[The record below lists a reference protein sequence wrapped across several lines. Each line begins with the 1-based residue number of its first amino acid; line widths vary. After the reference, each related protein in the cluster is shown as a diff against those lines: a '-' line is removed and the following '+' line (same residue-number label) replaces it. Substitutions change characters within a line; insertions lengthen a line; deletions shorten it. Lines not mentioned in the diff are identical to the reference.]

1 MRRSAD
7 ECVPSGFAEK
17 RERRG
22 RLPFAVR
29 LNRESAR
36 FFAPVDSEATARLQL
51 AYEKKE
57 PVPLSGNAIR
67 TPDLMRMICANA
79 LQNARETLQFTSEN
93 LNFL

>member
-1 MRRSAD
+1 MPPENAYGIAMRRSAD
-7 ECVPSGFAEK
+7 GCVPSGFAEK

-57 PVPLSGNAIR
+57 LVLISENAIR
-67 TPDLMRMICANA
+67 TLCA
-79 LQNARETLQFTSEN
+79 
-93 LNFL
+93 

>member
-1 MRRSAD
+1 MPPENAYGIAMRRSAD

-22 RLPFAVR
+22 RLPFTVR

-36 FFAPVDSEATARLQL
+36 FFAPVDSEATARLPQ

-57 PVPLSGNAIR
+57 LVLISGNAIR
-67 TPDLMRMICANA
+67 TLCA
-79 LQNARETLQFTSEN
+79 
-93 LNFL
+93 